1 MKRFV
6 TEYATDIKLTLI
18 QRFNNGFLNK
28 EQYLETCDR
37 IDTVISI
44 CKRGLLSNREAV
56 KEIMQIFEEVY

>member
-6 TEYATDIKLTLI
+6 TEYATELKLTLI
-18 QRFNNGFLNK
+18 QRFNNGFLTK

-44 CKRGLLSNREAV
+44 CKRGLLCNREAV